1 MDHTTID
8 LLRLIFDKS
17 ILTILLRIIIT
28 SAMIMIIIIS
38 LVQKKNTI
46 IITINQYQVLL
57 EQFKVLSNSFNE
69 AIITKTSKGEVDY
82 CNLNGIRLL
91 HSISKKH

>member
-1 MDHTTID
+1 M
-8 LLRLIFDKS
+8 
-17 ILTILLRIIIT
+17 IIT
-28 SAMIMIIIIS
+28 VS

-91 HSISKKH
+91 NSISKKH